1 MNVVGWIFLVLVVIA
16 VLLVIGLL
24 LRSIPD
30 IRRYSRIRK
39 M

>member
-1 MNVVGWIFLVLVVIA
+1 MSIVGWIAVVLVIVLVLIGLA
-16 VLLVIGLL
+16 VLI
-24 LRSIPD
+24 RSIPD